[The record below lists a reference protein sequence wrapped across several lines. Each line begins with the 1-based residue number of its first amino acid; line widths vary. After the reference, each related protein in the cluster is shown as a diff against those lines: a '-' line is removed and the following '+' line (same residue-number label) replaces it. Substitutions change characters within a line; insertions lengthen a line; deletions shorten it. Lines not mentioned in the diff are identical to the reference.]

1 MARTKTTVGRLSA
14 AAESNFQR
22 RMVRLFKI
30 KEMLPQQKTVNI
42 KKNKKT
48 KKKQIKKNGRVIKTI
63 NVRRKSRYFSGRKW
77 QKYFKINA
85 ELYQIL
91 FF

>member
-1 MARTKTTVGRLSA
+1 MARTKATVGRLSA

-30 KEMLPQQKTVNI
+30 KEILPQQKTVNI

-48 KKKQIKKNGRVIKTI
+48 KKKKKKKKKRTGDKNDQIKNKIK
-63 NVRRKSRYFSGRKW
+63 VFFR
-77 QKYFKINA
+77 QKMA
-85 ELYQIL
+85 EI
-91 FF
+91 F

>member
-1 MARTKTTVGRLSA
+1 MARTKATVRRLSA

-30 KEMLPQQKTVNI
+30 KEILPQQKTVNI

-48 KKKQIKKNGRVIKTI
+48 NKKNKQKKKRTGDKNNQCKKKIKVFFR
-63 NVRRKSRYFSGRKW
+63 
-77 QKYFKINA
+77 QKLA
-85 ELYQIL
+85 EI
-91 FF
+91 F

>member
-1 MARTKTTVGRLSA
+1 MARTKATVGRLSA

-48 KKKQIKKNGRVIKTI
+48 KKKQIKKTGRVIKTI

>member
-1 MARTKTTVGRLSA
+1 MARTKATVRRLSA

-48 KKKQIKKNGRVIKTI
+48 KKKQIKKTGRVIKTI
-63 NVRRKSRYFSGRKW
+63 NVRRKSRYFSGRNW

>member
-1 MARTKTTVGRLSA
+1 MARTKATVGRLSA

-30 KEMLPQQKTVNI
+30 KEILPQQKTVNI

-48 KKKQIKKNGRVIKTI
+48 KKKKQKKKKRTGDKNNQCKKKIKVFFR
-63 NVRRKSRYFSGRKW
+63 
-77 QKYFKINA
+77 QKMA
-85 ELYQIL
+85 EI
-91 FF
+91 F

>member
-1 MARTKTTVGRLSA
+1 MARIKATVRRLSA

-30 KEMLPQQKTVNI
+30 KEILPQQKTVNI

-48 KKKQIKKNGRVIKTI
+48 NKKNKQKKKRTGDKNNQCKKKIKVFFR
-63 NVRRKSRYFSGRKW
+63 
-77 QKYFKINA
+77 QKLA
-85 ELYQIL
+85 EI
-91 FF
+91 F

>member
-1 MARTKTTVGRLSA
+1 MARTKATVRRLSA

-30 KEMLPQQKTVNI
+30 KEILPQQKTVNI

-48 KKKQIKKNGRVIKTI
+48 KKKTNKKKTD
-63 NVRRKSRYFSGRKW
+63 G
-77 QKYFKINA
+77 
-85 ELYQIL
+85 
-91 FF
+91 

>member
-1 MARTKTTVGRLSA
+1 MARTKATVGRLSA

-30 KEMLPQQKTVNI
+30 KEILPQQKTVNI

-48 KKKQIKKNGRVIKTI
+48 NKKNKQKKKRTGDKNNQCKKKIKVFFR
-63 NVRRKSRYFSGRKW
+63 
-77 QKYFKINA
+77 QKMA
-85 ELYQIL
+85 EI
-91 FF
+91 F

>member
-1 MARTKTTVGRLSA
+1 MARIKATVRRLSA

-30 KEMLPQQKTVNI
+30 KEILPQQKTVNI

-48 KKKQIKKNGRVIKTI
+48 KKKKQKKKKRTGDKNNQCKKKIKVFFR
-63 NVRRKSRYFSGRKW
+63 
-77 QKYFKINA
+77 QKLA
-85 ELYQIL
+85 EI
-91 FF
+91 F